1 MRIRRI
7 VSWFGGVLLLGASL
21 PLPAIV
27 INDTNSAGYITGN
40 SEFTGV
46 VKILINSGSAVC
58 SGALI
63 SASQVLTAGHCI
75 AGGTDWSVT
84 FETASG
90 ASTVGV
96 SSTLLHPLFQ
106 NRPAPLDSLQE
117 YDIGILTLAAL
128 APLDA
133 EIYGL
138 KTDYSGVTFSSVLD
152 VVGYGRGGNPT
163 VGQLSN
169 GTRRHAQNT
178 PDGVLGSLS
187 LVPLPDLPLYMTMI
201 FGEGL
206 ANEGLP
212 HAGDSGGP
220 ALLGNQI
227 LGISS
232 FGNLP
237 RTTPMLTGTVYVSGY
252 MSLANEEIGG
262 WVVDHTIP
270 EPGTLFLVGVVLIGA
285 SLVLK
290 RHHV

>member
-7 VSWFGGVLLLGASL
+7 VSWFGGVLLLGVSL

-40 SEFTGV
+40 SDFTGV
-46 VKILINSGSAVC
+46 VKVGINGGSAIC

-63 SASQVLTAGHCI
+63 SATQVLTAGHCI
-75 AGGTDWSVT
+75 SGMTDWSVT

-90 ASTVGV
+90 VSTVGV
-96 SSTLLHPLFQ
+96 TGTLLHPLFE
-106 NRPAPLDSLQE
+106 NRPAPLDSLQQ

-133 EIYGL
+133 QIYGV
-138 KTDYSGVTFSSVLD
+138 KTDYSGVLTTSVLD
-152 VVGYGRGGNPT
+152 LVGYGRGGNPT

-178 PDGVLGSLS
+178 ADGLLSTLS

-201 FGEGL
+201 FGQGD
-206 ANEGLP
+206 ANEGLA

-237 RTTPMLTGTVYVSGY
+237 RTTPMLTGTVYLSAY

-262 WVVDHTIP
+262 WVVDHTVP
-270 EPGTLFLVGVVLIGA
+270 EPATLLLVGVALIAA

-290 RHHV
+290 RQHV